1 MLSSFFG
8 VGLVSVFLS
17 NVRYSEHWKASWM
30 FKVIPL
36 TTPLDLWRGS
46 QITSIL
52 YIVMPYTLL
61 LSAIAIYFWGGTGIL
76 YVLPTLV
83 FILYNVLFHPKPAFG
98 LPFSEEFIPKRGIMG
113 CAYFIYFNLG
123 MTAFI
128 GTLFI
133 AYWIDTSVYIWV
145 YCIIVV
151 GGLIGFVYLFTKK
164 QRNNTAEFQR

>member
-17 NVRYSEHWKASWM
+17 NVRYSEHWKASWI

-36 TTPLDLWRGS
+36 TSPLDLWRGS

-61 LSAIAIYFWGGTGIL
+61 LCAIAIFFWGGTGIL

-83 FILYNVLFHPKPAFG
+83 FILYNMLFHPK
-98 LPFSEEFIPKRGIMG
+98 
-113 CAYFIYFNLG
+113 
-123 MTAFI
+123 
-128 GTLFI
+128 
-133 AYWIDTSVYIWV
+133 TSIWSS
-145 YCIIVV
+145 I
-151 GGLIGFVYLFTKK
+151 L
-164 QRNNTAEFQR
+164 